1 VANLKVGNYVIVPH
15 PCQYAWALFGRGD
28 AISFVTLVI
37 STRVSYVGEAETS
50 MTDVEHQRL
59 TMVESQLRPNEVTDR
74 RILAAMGTLPRE
86 HFVPQRLSL
95 LAYMDE
101 SIEVF
106 PAIDGAPG
114 RFLLAPMP
122 LARLVQLASVEPE
135 DKVLDVGCA
144 TGYSTALLA
153 ELAKSVIG
161 LEPEPELAEAARS
174 NLRELAIGNAT
185 IVEGALTEGC
195 AKEGPYDVILLN
207 GSVQEIPESLL
218 DQLQEG
224 GRLVAILSTGA
235 NNVRPGKAYLF
246 VKIHGEA
253 SGLPHFDAGARLL
266 PGFSPTPAF
275 AF

>member
-1 VANLKVGNYVIVPH
+1 MAD
-15 PCQYAWALFGRGD
+15 F
-28 AISFVTLVI
+28 
-37 STRVSYVGEAETS
+37 
-50 MTDVEHQRL
+50 EHQRL

-86 HFVPQRLSL
+86 RFVPQRLSL

-106 PAIDGAPG
+106 PAREGAPA

-122 LARLVQLASVEPE
+122 LARLVQLASVGPE

-153 ELAKSVIG
+153 QLAKSVVG
-161 LEPEPELAEAARS
+161 LEPEPELAEAARN
-174 NLRELAIGNAT
+174 NLRALGIANAS
-185 IVEGALTEGC
+185 IVEEALAEGC

-207 GSVQEIPESLL
+207 GSVQEIPQGLL
-218 DQLQEG
+218 DQLEEG

-235 NNVRPGKAYLF
+235 STVRPGKAYLF
-246 VKIHGEA
+246 VKVDGEA
-253 SGLPHFDAGARLL
+253 SGLPHFDAGARPL
-266 PGFSPTPAF
+266 PGFSRMPAF